1 MGVSGAKYKAGV
13 YSLITVRPGT
23 FGSGN
28 EVEGARYPSG
38 RPSGF
43 TLLEVLV
50 ALLILAIS
58 LSAVFQ
64 ALSQSARIS
73 WKSDRYGEAA
83 RIAQNFLTDSL
94 WVRVAVRDEER
105 QGEVEGE
112 EGWRYSVKVEPLA
125 IEIIE
130 IEEEEDPVEIPS
142 MVSLRLCLTYG
153 GGREGRPYC
162 ITRWYRTAL
171 IAGP

>member
-1 MGVSGAKYKAGV
+1 MK
-13 YSLITVRPGT
+13 
-23 FGSGN
+23 GSAIRSR
-28 EVEGARYPSG
+28 E
-38 RPSGF
+38 GF

-94 WVRVAVRDEER
+94 WVREAVRDEEK
-105 QGEVEGE
+105 QGEVKGE

-125 IEIIE
+125 IEV
-130 IEEEEDPVEIPS
+130 EEEEDPVEIPS
-142 MVSLRLCLTYG
+142 MISLRLCLSYG
-153 GGREGRPYC
+153 GDREKKPHC
-162 ITRWYRTAL
+162 ITRWYRTDL

>member
-1 MGVSGAKYKAGV
+1 MDTAMK
-13 YSLITVRPGT
+13 
-23 FGSGN
+23 GSAIRSK
-28 EVEGARYPSG
+28 E
-38 RPSGF
+38 GF

-112 EGWRYSVKVEPLA
+112 EGWGYSVKVEPLA
-125 IEIIE
+125 IEI
-130 IEEEEDPVEIPS
+130 EEEEEEKGDPVEIPS

-153 GGREGRPYC
+153 GGREGKPYC
-162 ITRWYRTAL
+162 ITRWYRTEL